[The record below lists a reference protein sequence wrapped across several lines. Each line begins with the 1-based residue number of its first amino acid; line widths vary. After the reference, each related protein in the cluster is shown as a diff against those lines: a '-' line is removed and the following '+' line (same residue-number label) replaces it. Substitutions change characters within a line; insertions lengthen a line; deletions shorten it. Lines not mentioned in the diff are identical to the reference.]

1 MDDKQLRV
9 LLVEDDEDD
18 YLLTRDL
25 FREIKGSRFD
35 LAWVR
40 TPAEAL
46 KAIAGNDYDVC
57 LLDHNLGECT
67 GLELLREMLAKGC
80 KAPIIMLTGQGDYGI
95 DVEAMTAGA
104 ADYLVKGQVGVP
116 LLERSIRYAIQR
128 AQALETV
135 RQLNDQ
141 LANRV
146 AELEAAQAQIRQLRG
161 LLPICAYCKSI
172 RNDQNYWQ
180 NLENYIS
187 EHADVQFSHGI
198 CPNCLEEVRKKEFP
212 QKSNPT

>member
-1 MDDKQLRV
+1 MNDKQLRV

-18 YLLTRDL
+18 YLLTQDL
-25 FREIKGSRFD
+25 FSEIKGSRFELD
-35 LAWVR
+35 WVR

-46 KAIAGNDYDVC
+46 QAIEGTDHDVF
-57 LLDHNLGECT
+57 LLDHNLGERT
-67 GLELLREMLAKGC
+67 GLELMQEMLDKGC
-80 KAPIIMLTGQGDYGI
+80 KTPIIILTGQGDYGV
-95 DVEAMTAGA
+95 DVEVMKAGA
-104 ADYLVKGQVGVP
+104 ADFLVKGQVGAP
-116 LLERSIRYAIQR
+116 LLERSIRYALQR
-128 AQALETV
+128 AQALETL

-180 NLENYIS
+180 NLEIYIS

>member
-18 YLLTRDL
+18 FLLTRDL

-46 KAIAGNDYDVC
+46 KAIEGSDYDVC

-67 GLELLREMLAKGC
+67 GLELLREMLTKGC

-128 AQALETV
+128 AQSLEMV
-135 RQLNDQ
+135 RGLSMR
-141 LANRV
+141 LADRV
-146 AELEAAQAQIRQLRG
+146 AELEAAVAQIRQLRG

-187 EHADVQFSHGI
+187 EHADVEFSHGI
-198 CPNCLEEVRKKEFP
+198 CPSCLEEVRKTEVP
-212 QKSNPT
+212 QSSNPT